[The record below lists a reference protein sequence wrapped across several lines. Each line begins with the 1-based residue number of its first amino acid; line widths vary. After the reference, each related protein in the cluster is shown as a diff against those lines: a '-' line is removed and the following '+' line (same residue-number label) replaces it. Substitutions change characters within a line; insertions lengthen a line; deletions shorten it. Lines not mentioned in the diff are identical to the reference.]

1 MPERKPNK
9 IARLIAVVALLGA
22 FGAVAALVVSAGE
35 SDDSE
40 GRGADKGAVT
50 TNEPTQEGERALE
63 RGFYIV
69 REGDTLAQIADNT
82 GLELDQLEE
91 LNPTLDPQQLSPGEK
106 VRLRQ

>member
-1 MPERKPNK
+1 MPERKPNR

-22 FGAVAALVVSAGE
+22 FTAVAVLVASAGD

-40 GRGADKGAVT
+40 GRRDKGAVT

-63 RGFYIV
+63 RGFYVV
-69 REGDTLAQIADNT
+69 RAGDTLAQIADNT